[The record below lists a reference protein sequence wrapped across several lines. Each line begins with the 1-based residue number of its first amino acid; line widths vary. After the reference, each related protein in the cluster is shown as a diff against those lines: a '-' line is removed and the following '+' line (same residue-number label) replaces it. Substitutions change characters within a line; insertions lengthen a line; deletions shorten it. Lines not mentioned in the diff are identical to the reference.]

1 MMRSAILS
9 GKINSTL
16 IKSCWQPSFSESVY
30 IDQPGMYTNH
40 LLNSN
45 CLHTWKTVM
54 QLSHLWIHNRT
65 HRLFATYNK
74 RIWFVVE

>member
-16 IKSCWQPSFSESVY
+16 KSCWQPSFSESVY

-54 QLSHLWIHNRT
+54 QLSHLWIHN
-65 HRLFATYNK
+65 
-74 RIWFVVE
+74 